1 MEIDKTTYFDLSVFQ
16 TGDEDS
22 VFKKINFTR
31 TSGGRDELEYLLH
44 HPYHQLQK
52 ILDTQASLRWIQAR
66 EAHWPARITNGT
78 LMVIEKFYTYNFDPI
93 PKSASFFD
101 ALMYKFL
108 HGADFSMLKYSVA
121 HFIDFF
127 QGMDQFLSH
136 FLSEETPPILRELL
150 LEARSKMEEGGR
162 IVAMAKEVPLP
173 ETGGVHGE
181 SPSVKMPWHQ
191 VIDIGHF
198 VLYRFKSSIQELIHI
213 YNRLD
218 AYYGMAKATEV
229 LGLRFPTIREQETPI
244 VKVKGLYH
252 LLLKKPVPYNLQL
265 DYQNNFLFLTGAN
278 MAGKST
284 FIKAVGISVF
294 LAHVGMGVPA
304 AEMELSLFDGLLS
317 NIQVQDNI
325 LKGESYFYNEVQRI
339 KSTVLKVS
347 DGRKWLILIDEL
359 FKGTNIEDAMNCSSA
374 VIRGLLKVKSSLF
387 ILSTHLYEIGEG
399 LTVYPNIAFRYFE
412 TSTDGDQL
420 LFSYQLKEG
429 ISNDRLGYLILKREK
444 VVEMLEQIPENPH
457 PLSVK

>member
-31 TSGGRDELEYLLH
+31 TSGGRDELEFLLH
-44 HPYHQLQK
+44 HPYHHLQK
-52 ILDTQASLRWIQAR
+52 ILDTQSSLRWIQER
-66 EAHWPARITNGT
+66 EQDWPTRITNGT
-78 LMVIEKFYTYNFDPI
+78 IMVMEKYYTYNFDPI
-93 PKSASFFD
+93 PKSPSLFD
-101 ALMYKFL
+101 ALGYKLF
-108 HGADFSMLKYSVA
+108 HSADFSMLRYSVG

-127 QGMDQFLSH
+127 RGLDQILVRFLG
-136 FLSEETPPILRELL
+136 EETPPILKELL
-150 LEARSKMEEGGR
+150 SEARAKMNDET
-162 IVAMAKEVPLP
+162 IVKILAAP
-173 ETGGVHGE
+173 TGTE
-181 SPSVKMPWHQ
+181 MPWHQ
-191 VIDIGHF
+191 ILDIGHF
-198 VLYRFKSSIQELIHI
+198 ALYRFKSSMLELIRI
-213 YNRLD
+213 YHRLD
-218 AYYGMAKATEV
+218 AYYGMAKATEA
-229 LGLRFPTIREQETPI
+229 LGLHFPVVREQATPI

-252 LLLKKPVPYNLQL
+252 LLLKRPVPYNLQL
-265 DYQNNFLFLTGAN
+265 DYHNNFLFLTGAN

-339 KSTVLKVS
+339 KNTVLKVS
-347 DGRKWLILIDEL
+347 DGKKWLILIDEL

-374 VIRGLLKVKSSLF
+374 VIKGLLKVKSSLF

-412 TSTDGDQL
+412 TATEGDQL

-444 VVEMLEQIPENPH
+444 VVEMLEQIPEII
-457 PLSVK
+457 

>member
-16 TGDEDS
+16 ADDEDS

-31 TSGGRDELEYLLH
+31 TSGGRDELEFLLH

-52 ILDTQASLRWIQAR
+52 ILDTQSTLRWIWER
-66 EAHWPARITNGT
+66 ERDWPTRITNGT
-78 LMVIEKFYTYNFDPI
+78 IMVIEKYYTYNFDPI
-93 PKSASFFD
+93 PRSASLVD
-101 ALMYKFL
+101 ALGYKLF
-108 HGADFSMLKYSVA
+108 HSADFSMLKYSMG

-127 QGMDQFLSH
+127 RGLDAIVSGFL
-136 FLSEETPPILRELL
+136 LEETPPILKELL
-150 LEARSKMEEGGR
+150 SEARAKMKDETIMKILAGPEGPSRPDGGR
-162 IVAMAKEVPLP
+162 APASQDPQ
-173 ETGGVHGE
+173 GAG
-181 SPSVKMPWHQ
+181 MPWHQ
-191 VIDIGHF
+191 ILDIGHF
-198 VLYRFKSSIQELIHI
+198 FLYRFKSSMQALIRI
-213 YNRLD
+213 YHRLD
-218 AYYGMAKATEV
+218 AYYGMAKATEA
-229 LGLRFPTIREQETPI
+229 LGLNFPVIREQATPI
-244 VKVKGLYH
+244 VKVKGLFH

-265 DYQNNFLFLTGAN
+265 DYHNNFLFLTGAN

-294 LAHVGMGVPA
+294 LAHIGMGVPA

-339 KSTVLKVS
+339 KNTVLKVS
-347 DGRKWLILIDEL
+347 DGKKWLILIDEL

-374 VIRGLLKVKSSLF
+374 VIKGLLKVKSSLF
-387 ILSTHLYEIGEG
+387 VLSTHLYEIGEG

-412 TSTDGDQL
+412 TATDGDQL
-420 LFSYQLKEG
+420 IFSYQLKEG

-444 VVEMLEQIPENPH
+444 VVEMLEQIPET
-457 PLSVK
+457 VKA